1 LPRNGEI
8 SPSRL
13 LDAKKTSV
21 TILSGLQVI
30 PSQVQ
35 QSVPFCH
42 DLVRPPSCE
51 SPARKCRRELLS
63 CSVQELIGDAK
74 KRMSSMRAR
83 PRKLVGNLLLFFV
96 NKKWRVHIFSRN
108 QHGSISIG
116 VSCVQRVYK
125 FRRDWMKKERGVQT
139 GAAAVI
145 IIHLSVLFDFTSHI
159 QQEEKPSQAPAAIGT
174 SLSRFNICYT
184 TPCKL
189 ISMCET
195 VRNTRTSHP

>member
-1 LPRNGEI
+1 MQSIEGLTLLLLTFSTTRLFIVSHVVDGNCPENKLLEMFSTWRGRSGFEDCSSCRPPLSWLKLTSRTMMDRLSLNRPLRLPRNGEI

-63 CSVQELIGDAK
+63 CS
-74 KRMSSMRAR
+74 
-83 PRKLVGNLLLFFV
+83 
-96 NKKWRVHIFSRN
+96 
-108 QHGSISIG
+108 
-116 VSCVQRVYK
+116 
-125 FRRDWMKKERGVQT
+125 
-139 GAAAVI
+139 
-145 IIHLSVLFDFTSHI
+145 
-159 QQEEKPSQAPAAIGT
+159 
-174 SLSRFNICYT
+174 
-184 TPCKL
+184 
-189 ISMCET
+189 
-195 VRNTRTSHP
+195 